1 MSSVSSPRPGRPRSA
16 SAAPKAM
23 RAALDLAL
31 EGGLPHAT
39 VERVSAVS
47 GVAKST
53 LYRRWPNAPAI
64 VMDAFF
70 DEVGPMIAYDA
81 QLPIIE
87 SFCQSVGAL
96 VEALKGPR
104 GQLLRELLGAAQA
117 DPDLREAFVERW
129 IAPRRQLGQ
138 EAIEVAVA
146 RGELR
151 PEVDPELALDLIYG
165 AVYYHLTVSFSD
177 IDQRFVATLVDR
189 VLSPY
194 LTARA

>member
-1 MSSVSSPRPGRPRSA
+1 MSSVSSRPGRPRST

-39 VERVSAVS
+39 VERISAVS

-70 DEVGPMIAYDA
+70 EEVGPMIAYDM
-81 QLPIIE
+81 QLPIHDN
-87 SFCQSVGAL
+87 FCQSVGAL

-104 GQLLRELLGAAQA
+104 GQLLRELLGTAQA
-117 DPDLREAFVERW
+117 EPDLREAFVERW
-129 IAPRRQLGQ
+129 IAPRRRMGQ
-138 EAIEVAVA
+138 EAIESAIA

-151 PEVDPELALDLIYG
+151 PEVDPGLALDLIYG
-165 AVYYHLTVSFSD
+165 AVYYHLTVSFTD
-177 IDQRFVATLVDR
+177 IDQRYIAALVDR
-189 VLSPY
+189 VLGPY
-194 LTARA
+194 LTART

>member
-1 MSSVSSPRPGRPRSA
+1 MSSISFPRPGRPRSA

-31 EGGLPHAT
+31 EGGIQHAT
-39 VERVSAVS
+39 VERVSAES

-53 LYRRWPNAPAI
+53 LYRRWPNAAAI

-70 DEVGPMIAYDA
+70 EEVGPTIAYDE
-81 QLPIIE
+81 QLPIVE
-87 SFCQSVGAL
+87 KFCQSVGAL
-96 VEALKGPR
+96 VEALKGSR

-117 DPDLREAFVERW
+117 EPDLREAFLERW
-129 IAPRRQLGQ
+129 IAPRRRLGL
-138 EAIEVAVA
+138 EAIEAAVE

-151 PEVDPELALDLIYG
+151 PEVEPELALDLIYG
-165 AVYYHLTVSFSD
+165 AVYYHVTVSFSD
-177 IDQRFVATLVDR
+177 IDQRFVAALVER
-189 VLSPY
+189 VLGPY